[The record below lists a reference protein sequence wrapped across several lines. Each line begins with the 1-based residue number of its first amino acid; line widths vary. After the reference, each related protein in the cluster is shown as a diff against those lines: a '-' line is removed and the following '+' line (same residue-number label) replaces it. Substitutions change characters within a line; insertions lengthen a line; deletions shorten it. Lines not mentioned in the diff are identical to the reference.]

1 MLHWYWILCLS
12 LFTLQNIEIN
22 VMVPCI
28 NSSGIN
34 VQVWGSRKGLQ
45 TSECHGCALRGLQTR
60 ERRELRVC
68 LVLLF
73 STSLFPEQRECRW
86 NTWNRNS
93 WFFLVMDF
101 ISLWIKKK
109 KKKEDSVKQK
119 YWHGSH
125 RSGKDRHL
133 RESICSFSPY
143 SLSFGGSFMWLRILI
158 YVLNTMEMFENGL
171 RFLLLLILMSCFQFC
186 S

>member
-1 MLHWYWILCLS
+1 MSWPPALTVLASMSKSEEVEKGSKPLS
-12 LFTLQNIEIN
+12 AMAVLWEVCRL
-22 VMVPCI
+22 
-28 NSSGIN
+28 GRG
-34 VQVWGSRKGLQ
+34 GSYG
-45 TSECHGCALRGLQTR
+45 S
-60 ERRELRVC
+60 VSF
-68 LVLLF
+68 F

-93 WFFLVMDF
+93 WFFLVMNF